1 MRFAATTTYT
11 RASNQA
17 PPRANHRPPALTTTT
32 RDRKHTQVVTNYGF
46 AMPYLNVQWAKV
58 ASAADCRGGELM
70 PLGRSGLYP
79 VKRI

>member
-17 PPRANHRPPALTTTT
+17 RANHRPPALTTTT

-58 ASAADCRGGELM
+58 ASAADCRGGGPM
-70 PLGRSGLYP
+70 PSGGSSCRL
-79 VKRI
+79 VNRT